1 MEKKFLTHAFVSF
14 AIKLIAI
21 KIYVK
26 IFSLLPNIFG
36 EKTAPARPKKIN
48 MGNGVSLLR
57 FK

>member
-1 MEKKFLTHAFVSF
+1 MTHAFVSF